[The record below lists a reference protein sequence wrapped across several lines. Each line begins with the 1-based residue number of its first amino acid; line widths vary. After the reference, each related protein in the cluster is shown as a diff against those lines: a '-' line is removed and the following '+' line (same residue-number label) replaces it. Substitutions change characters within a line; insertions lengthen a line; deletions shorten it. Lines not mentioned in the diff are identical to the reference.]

1 MSNIFLIP
9 SQSERAYA
17 KPERLADVMA
27 LIQVL
32 ALAKTTHP
40 TEDELW
46 DGVQRDPRSGADWKS
61 VAGAHP
67 EFFRVNPDPEKKKA
81 VSLIARHA
89 QQKRSDDD
97 GREPLDPAFV
107 DSLLRAAVEMHDR
120 QVRRRDRWTYL
131 LPLWVALS
139 LGILSLIGVILR
151 IFFGTP

>member
-1 MSNIFLIP
+1 MSNIFRIP
-9 SQSERAYA
+9 SQSERGYA
-17 KPERLADVMA
+17 EPQELADVMA

-40 TEDELW
+40 TEEEIW
-46 DGVQRDPRSGADWKS
+46 DGVQRGPRSGDAWKA

-89 QQKRSDDD
+89 QQKRSDGD
-97 GREPLDPAFV
+97 GREPLDPGFV

-120 QVRRRDRWTYL
+120 QVRRSERWIYL
-131 LPLWVALS
+131 VPIWVALI